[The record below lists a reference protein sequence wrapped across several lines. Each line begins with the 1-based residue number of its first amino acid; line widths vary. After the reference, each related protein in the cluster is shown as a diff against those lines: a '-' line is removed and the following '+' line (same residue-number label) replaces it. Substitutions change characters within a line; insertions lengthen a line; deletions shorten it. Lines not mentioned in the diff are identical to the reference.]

1 MLDCDVACSK
11 VASWHFVGTRDLMVR
26 RLYSINQTT
35 HRVIVVVSVCYVYF
49 VAATRFASNSLL
61 LLSGQG
67 NIGGVVGW
75 RKMTPSVPIGIA
87 GDGCARSLVWPITT
101 VCQHGKCINNTC
113 ICDNGYNG
121 LGELQDRRGYDCNTN
136 VCRPYMPYHCCMRVA
151 CLLLTGLVI
160 DCCSECSAY
169 NLPNCCGNS
178 SVSCHMGIASNIHAC
193 NSYQTNQY

>member
-67 NIGGVVGW
+67 NIGGVVW
-75 RKMTPSVPIGIA
+75 
-87 GDGCARSLVWPITT
+87 L
-101 VCQHGKCINNTC
+101 
-113 ICDNGYNG
+113 
-121 LGELQDRRGYDCNTN
+121 YDCNTN
-136 VCRPYMPYHCCMRVA
+136 VCRPYMPSITA
-151 CLLLTGLVI
+151 
-160 DCCSECSAY
+160 A
-169 NLPNCCGNS
+169 
-178 SVSCHMGIASNIHAC
+178 
-193 NSYQTNQY
+193 